1 MRILIPASG
10 VTAVVDETAAF
21 GVRDLETGGFLLV
34 PRSSSA
40 DGGSPVAVI
49 ALAGDTG
56 IVRDRRL
63 FQISERALDR
73 IFAFADDHD
82 LWIPAQFHSHK
93 VDAFLSRADQRHG
106 LCVEEFI
113 SAVIPTYASPPRD
126 LARWGMVAVCVRR
139 VARHRAGTCHRRDRR
154 GGPVRRGWCPWR
166 LTIRAR
172 CCWRNT
178 QPEHRSPRSNA
189 GLRPARSWCPR
200 IPRFRSAR

>member
-56 IVRDRRL
+56 IVRDRGL

-82 LWIPAQFHSHK
+82 LWIPAQFHSHQ
-93 VDAFLSRADQRHG
+93 VDAFLSRTDQRHG

-126 LARWGMVAVCVRR
+126 LARWGWWQFASGAWRDTEPGRVTDGTVEVVRFDE
-139 VARHRAGTCHRRDRR
+139 AGVR
-154 GGPVRRGWCPWR
+154 GV
-166 LTIRAR
+166 
-172 CCWRNT
+172 
-178 QPEHRSPRSNA
+178 
-189 GLRPARSWCPR
+189 
-200 IPRFRSAR
+200 

>member
-1 MRILIPASG
+1 MSILIPASG
-10 VTAVVDETAAF
+10 VTAAVDETAAF

-56 IVRDRRL
+56 IVRDRGL

-93 VDAFLSRADQRHG
+93 VGAFLSRTDQRHG
-106 LCVEEFI
+106 LCVDGVHL
-113 SAVIPTYASPPRD
+113 SRDPDLRLPTSGPRAV
-126 LARWGMVAVCVRR
+126 GMVAVCVRR

-172 CCWRNT
+172 CY
-178 QPEHRSPRSNA
+178 RS
-189 GLRPARSWCPR
+189 
-200 IPRFRSAR
+200 